1 MSKNKILFVI
11 SLCFITFLSQTT
23 TADIRLPHLICD
35 GIVLQRN
42 TNARIWG
49 WADAGEKITINFLDK
64 TYSTV
69 AGADGKWIIT
79 LDKCEA
85 GGPYKME
92 ISGKNKII
100 INDILFGDVWFCSGQ
115 SNMETPISRLED
127 KYPEEIATSENPFIR
142 EFAVPRSYDFK
153 SPQED
158 VPAAKWESAN
168 PQSIKNFSAVAYFF
182 ARDLYD
188 KYKVPIGI
196 LRSAVGGSPAEAWI
210 SEDALKEFPHYLQ
223 IAEKYKDDDFVKKI
237 TGEDK
242 TKLDAWYENL
252 WKEDKGLHEEKI
264 WHDINYD
271 ASSWGKINLPA
282 FWEDEGLPEIDGVVW
297 FRKEIDISASMIG
310 KPAKLYLGRIVDAD
324 SAFVN
329 GKFVGNIT
337 YQYPPR
343 KYEVPSD
350 LLKEGKNI
358 IVVRVVNNRN
368 KGGFIKDK
376 PYLLKAGS
384 EEIDLKGK
392 WQYKIG
398 AKVEPIP
405 LTSSPPQ
412 YMPLGLF
419 NGMVAPFLNYDFKA
433 FVWYQGEA
441 NANRAKEYQKLLP
454 ALINNWRQKWDKKDL
469 PFLFVQLPN
478 YMKVKEQ
485 PSESEWAE
493 QREAQFKTLSVANT
507 AMAVAI
513 DLGEWND
520 IHPLNKKD
528 VGYRLA
534 LAAMNLVYGEKNIVA
549 SGPLYNS
556 AKIEGNRI
564 IVLFSN
570 IGGGLIAKGGG
581 ALKYFAVAGADKKF
595 IWANAKIESDKVI
608 VWSEQITEPK
618 YVRYAWADNPDGA
631 NLYNEEGLPA
641 SPFRTDE

>member
-1 MSKNKILFVI
+1 MNKVKL
-11 SLCFITFLSQTT
+11 FLSAVCCFAFFSVQVIN
-23 TADIRLPHLICD
+23 ANVRLPKIISD
-35 GIVLQRN
+35 GMVLQRN
-42 TNARIWG
+42 IDVKIWG
-49 WADAGEKITINFLDK
+49 WADAGEKIAINILDK

-69 AGADGKWIIT
+69 TGTDGKWIIT
-79 LDKCEA
+79 LDKFEA

-92 ISGKNKII
+92 INANNKIV

-127 KYPEEIATSENPFIR
+127 KFPEEIATSENPFIR
-142 EFAVPRSYDFK
+142 EFAVPRSCDFN

-158 VPAAKWESAN
+158 IPAAKWESAN

-182 ARDLYD
+182 ARELFE

-223 IAEKYKDDDFVKKI
+223 IAEKYKDDAFVKKLAS
-237 TGEDK
+237 EDK
-242 TKLDAWYENL
+242 IKLDAWYESL

-271 ASSWGKINLPA
+271 ASGWQKMNLPA
-282 FWEDEGLPEIDGVVW
+282 FWEDEGLPELDGVVW
-297 FRKEIDISASMIG
+297 FRKEIEVPATMIG
-310 KPAKLYLGRIVDAD
+310 KPAILLLGRIVDSD

-329 GKFVGNIT
+329 GKFVGNVT

-343 KYEVPSD
+343 KYEVPAN
-350 LLKEGKNI
+350 LLNEGKNI

-376 PYLLKAGS
+376 PYLLKVDG
-384 EEIDLKGK
+384 EQIDLKGE
-392 WQYKIG
+392 WQYKVG

-405 LTSSPPQ
+405 SASTPLQ
-412 YMPLGLF
+412 YLPLGLY
-419 NGMVAPFLNYDFKA
+419 NGMIAPFLNYDFKA
-433 FVWYQGEA
+433 FLWYQGEA

-454 ALINNWRQKWDKKDL
+454 ALINNWRQKWNKKDL

-478 YMKVKEQ
+478 YMEVKEQ

-493 QREAQFKTLSVANT
+493 QREAQFKTLSVPNT

-528 VGYRLA
+528 VGRRLC
-534 LAAMNLVYGEKNIVA
+534 LAAMNLVYGEKNIIA
-549 SGPLYNS
+549 SGPIFQS
-556 AKIEGNRI
+556 AKIEGNKI
-564 IVLFSN
+564 TVSFSN

-581 ALKYFAVAGADKKF
+581 ELKYFAIASADKKF
-595 IWANAKIESDKVI
+595 IWANAKIKNDKVV
-608 VWSEQITEPK
+608 VWNEKINEPK

-631 NLYNEEGLPA
+631 NLYNAEGLPA